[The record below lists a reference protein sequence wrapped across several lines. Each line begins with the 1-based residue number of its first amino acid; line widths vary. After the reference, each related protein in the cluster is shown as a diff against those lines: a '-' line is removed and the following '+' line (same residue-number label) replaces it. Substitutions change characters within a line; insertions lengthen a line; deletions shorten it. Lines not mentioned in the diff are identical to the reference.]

1 MTHPTA
7 RPRPRTQRRSH
18 GPSLRRLF
26 AALAG
31 ASLAAAAPVRAANL
45 VFDGDT
51 GVVTW
56 NQLQITSL
64 RGTPFTHHLVD
75 GVREFRFAGDLVFE
89 ANDTLTG
96 QGHRPIVLY
105 AGNDIVAESGL
116 LIDFAADGREAGPGG
131 GDGGTA
137 SAGGTGGAGGR
148 GGRFGNGGAY
158 GGAGGD
164 VQLSSFWGTCEV
176 VTNGAEGWNGAD
188 GDDGDLG
195 GIGTFGES
203 GQGGGD
209 GFGAGSSGGLGGL
222 FGLRGASGAGA
233 SGTAGGAGGGGSA
246 SGQSPGD
253 AADGVKAVNASAG
266 LPGHEGSNGS
276 NGTPGENRAVGL
288 VLSGGGGGGSGGGG
302 GAGGAGGGGGG
313 GGGGGAGGGGGGNSF
328 WLTCTDGGAGGAGGA
343 GGWGGAGGDGGDGG
357 AGGQGGGGGGA
368 IELRARGRIEIPA
381 TFDVRGAAGV
391 PGSGASAGGRGSLG
405 EDSIPGSPGELRSS
419 AGSGGA
425 GKRGGRGGDGGA
437 GGRGAPGG
445 NGASGAGGTVL
456 LHGSIVEEADWT
468 VLATGGTSADLGRFV
483 VGSNTEV
490 SLDAVTGANVER
502 YVGQARVNPFIRG
515 SIPTPLIV
523 GLEEGAEAFGKLPEV
538 LATDP
543 GLAFVRNG
551 APPGAEVAVVR
562 LSRGPV
568 PFDDAYL
575 GADMLLFVNL
585 RDKTQTLPRL
595 GIDVDAADPD
605 FLIGLRQGG
614 FAAHPDFGGTGPR
627 LLDRLAPYETYAT
640 MIPSLARPLVNAA
653 VAGATPESARLG
665 RAGDVLYVVPEP
677 GLAVM
682 AGVGAAALAAIGLRG
697 RDRNADGR
705 RAA

>member
-1 MTHPTA
+1 MTHPA
-7 RPRPRTQRRSH
+7 VRPRPRTPRRAQ
-18 GPSLRRLF
+18 GPSIRRRF

-31 ASLAAAAPVRAANL
+31 ASLAAATPARAADL
-45 VFDGDT
+45 VFDGDS

-56 NQLQITSL
+56 NQIQISSL

-75 GVREFRFAGDLVFE
+75 GVREFRFAGDLIFE
-89 ANDTLTG
+89 ANDTVTG
-96 QGHRPIVLY
+96 VGNRPIVLY

-116 LIDFAADGREAGPGG
+116 LIDFAANGRVAGPGG

-137 SAGGTGGAGGR
+137 SAGGTGGAGGS

-158 GGAGGD
+158 GGAGGE

-176 VTNGAEGWNGAD
+176 VTNGAGGWNGAD
-188 GDDGDLG
+188 GDDGDPG

-209 GFGAGSSGGLGGL
+209 GFGSGSSGGLGGL

-253 AADGVKAVNASAG
+253 AAEGVKAVNASAG

-343 GGWGGAGGDGGDGG
+343 GGWGGAGGDGGAGG

-391 PGSGASAGGRGSLG
+391 TGSGASAGGRGSLG
-405 EDSIPGSPGELRSS
+405 EDSIPGSPGELRST

-437 GGRGAPGG
+437 GARGAAGG

-456 LHGSIVEEADWT
+456 LHGSIVEPASWT
-468 VLATGGTSADLGRFV
+468 ILATGGTTADVGRFV
-483 VGSNTEV
+483 VGSNGEI
-490 SLDAVTGANVER
+490 SLADVTGANVER
-502 YVGQARVNPFIRG
+502 HLGQARVNPLILG
-515 SIPTPLIV
+515 SVPTPLIV
-523 GLEEGAEAFGKLPEV
+523 GVEGGAEAFGKLPAL

-543 GLAFVRNG
+543 ALAFVRSG
-551 APPGAEVAVVR
+551 APQGAEVAVVR
-562 LSRGPV
+562 LARGPA
-568 PFDDAYL
+568 PYDDDYL

-585 RDKTQTLPRL
+585 RNQTQTLPRL
-595 GIDVDAADPD
+595 GVDLDASDST
-605 FLIGLRQGG
+605 FLPVLREGG
-614 FAAHPDFGGTGPR
+614 FAAHPDFGGSGPR
-627 LLDRLAPYETYAT
+627 ALDRLGPYEVYAT
-640 MIPSLARPLVNAA
+640 MIPSLTRPLVNAA
-653 VAGATPESARLG
+653 VVGAPPESERLV
-665 RAGDVLYVVPEP
+665 RPGDALYVVPEP
-677 GLAVM
+677 GLALMTCV
-682 AGVGAAALAAIGLRG
+682 GVGALAAIGRG
-697 RDRNADGR
+697 RKQ
-705 RAA
+705 RAGGAA